1 MTCFM
6 FCSLFAY
13 FAGLSDVSAL
23 KYAKQEVVLTDG
35 GENAYQRSRLTGNG
49 SAGFN
54 DIKAL
59 GASSHHEATL
69 PIHQV
74 SLSNPGSVPGYDPR
88 RA

>member
-1 MTCFM
+1 M

-35 GENAYQRSRLTGNG
+35 GENADQRSRLTGTG
-49 SAGFN
+49 SAKLN
-54 DIKAL
+54 DVKAL
-59 GASSHHEATL
+59 SASSHYEATL

-74 SLSNPGSVPGYDPR
+74 SPSNPGSAPGYDQRR